1 MPWRGVRREPSPGRE
16 THYNPPD
23 FDQDEPM
30 RLSPTLSAYIG
41 RQFLLAFVS
50 VLAVILGVVVL
61 FDVIELIRRAAGRP
75 GIGVES
81 LMLMALLKLPQMM
94 HTVLPFA
101 VMIGAMVAFWRLT
114 RSHELVVARS
124 AGISAWQFL
133 TPVLVIVFGLGAIEL
148 TAFNPLA
155 ASLYARYQKLE
166 DEVLLGRT
174 STLDVSEVGLWL
186 REGDAERQVVLHADQ
201 VNQQGLTL
209 NLRGVHVF
217 FLDADERFTH
227 RVSAASGRLADGW
240 LDLENVWEMEGGKS
254 SEHKAS
260 LRLPTE
266 LTLER
271 VHDNFASPETMSFW
285 QLPAFISFFE
295 KAGFTAVK
303 HRMHFQSLLSSPLLY
318 CAMVLVAAVFSL
330 RPNMRAGGLLLRV
343 GGGVAAGFGIY
354 FFNKIV
360 YAFGLSATL
369 PQGLAAWSPALVA
382 GLIGVSGL
390 LHLEDG

>member
-1 MPWRGVRREPSPGRE
+1 
-16 THYNPPD
+16 
-23 FDQDEPM
+23 M

-41 RQFLLAFVS
+41 RQFLLAFAS
-50 VLAVILGVVVL
+50 VLAVILGVVLL
-61 FDVIELIRRAAGRP
+61 FDVIELIRRAAGR
-75 GIGVES
+75 GEIGVVN
-81 LMLMALLKLPQMM
+81 LVLMALLKLPQMM

-101 VMIGAMVAFWRLT
+101 VMIGTMVAFWRMT
-114 RSHELVVARS
+114 RTHELVVARS
-124 AGISAWQFL
+124 AGISVWQFL
-133 TPVLVIVFGLGAIEL
+133 APVLVLVLGLGVFEL
-148 TAFNPLA
+148 AAFNPLA
-155 ASLYARYQKLE
+155 ASLYGRYQKME
-166 DEVLLGRT
+166 DEILLGRT
-174 STLDVSEVGLWL
+174 GSLDVSEVGLWL
-186 REGDAERQVVLHADQ
+186 REGAADRQLVLHADQ
-201 VNQQGLTL
+201 VQQEALTL

-217 FLDADERFTH
+217 FLDGRERFAK
-227 RVSAASGRLADGW
+227 RLSARSGRLADGW
-240 LDLENVWEMEGGKS
+240 LELHDVWEMQGGKS
-254 SEHKAS
+254 SVHRDA

-271 VHDNFASPETMSFW
+271 VHDNFAAPETMSFW
-285 QLPAFISFFE
+285 QLPAFIAFFE
-295 KAGFTAVK
+295 KAGFAATK

-330 RPNMRAGGLLLRV
+330 RPNTRAGGLLLRI

-354 FFNKIV
+354 FFNKII

>member
-1 MPWRGVRREPSPGRE
+1 
-16 THYNPPD
+16 
-23 FDQDEPM
+23 M
-30 RLSPTLSAYIG
+30 RLSHTLSAYIG
-41 RQFLLAFVS
+41 RQFLLAFAS
-50 VLAVILGVVVL
+50 VLAVILGVVFL
-61 FDVIELIRRAAGRP
+61 FDIIELIRRAAGR
-75 GIGVES
+75 GDLGAFNLVA
-81 LMLMALLKLPQMM
+81 MALLKLPQMM

-114 RSHELVVARS
+114 RTHELVVARS

-133 TPVLVIVFGLGAIEL
+133 TPVLVLVAGLGVIEL
-148 TAFNPLA
+148 AAFNPMA
-155 ASLYARYQKLE
+155 ATMYGRFQKME
-166 DEVLLGRT
+166 DEILLGKT
-174 STLDVSEVGLWL
+174 SALDVSEMGLWL
-186 REGDAERQVVLHADQ
+186 REGDAQRQIVLHADQ
-201 VNQQGLTL
+201 VQQELLTL

-217 FLDADERFTH
+217 VLNAEEHFT
-227 RVSAASGRLADGW
+227 RRLSAASGRLADGV
-240 LDLENVWEMEGGKS
+240 LELTDVWEMEGGKS
-254 SEHKAS
+254 SVHHPALKLA
-260 LRLPTE
+260 TE

-295 KAGFTAVK
+295 KAGFAATK

-330 RPNMRAGGLLLRV
+330 RPNMRAGGLLMRV

-354 FFNKIV
+354 FFNKII

>member
-1 MPWRGVRREPSPGRE
+1 
-16 THYNPPD
+16 
-23 FDQDEPM
+23 M
-30 RLSPTLSAYIG
+30 RLSPTLSGYIG

-61 FDVIELIRRAAGRP
+61 FDIIELIRRAAGRP
-75 GIGVES
+75 GIGVDS
-81 LMLMALLKLPQMM
+81 LMLMAFLKLPQMM

-101 VMIGAMVAFWRLT
+101 VLIGAMVAFWRLT

-133 TPVLVIVFGLGAIEL
+133 TPVLVIVFGLGVIEL
-148 TAFNPLA
+148 TVFNPLA
-155 ASLYARYQKLE
+155 ASLFARYQKLE

-174 STLDVSEVGLWL
+174 SALDVSEVGLWL
-186 REGDAERQVVLHADQ
+186 REGNAERQVVLHADQ
-201 VNQQGLTL
+201 VTQKELIL
-209 NLRGVHVF
+209 HLRGVHVF
-217 FLDADERFTH
+217 FMDENEHFTH
-227 RVSAASGRLADGW
+227 RVSASSGQLADGW
-240 LDLENVWEMEGGKS
+240 LDMNDVWEMEAGKS
-254 SEHKAS
+254 SVHKPN

-266 LTLER
+266 LTLDR

-330 RPNMRAGGLLLRV
+330 RPNMRAGGLMLRI
-343 GGGVAAGFGIY
+343 GGGVAAGFGFY
-354 FFNKIV
+354 FFNKLV
-360 YAFGLSATL
+360 YAFGTSATL
-369 PQGLAAWSPALVA
+369 PQGLAAWSPALVV

>member
-1 MPWRGVRREPSPGRE
+1 
-16 THYNPPD
+16 
-23 FDQDEPM
+23 M
-30 RLSPTLSAYIG
+30 RLSPTLSGYIG
-41 RQFLLAFVS
+41 RQFLLAFAS
-50 VLAVILGVVVL
+50 VLAVILGVVFL
-61 FDVIELIRRAAGRP
+61 FDVIELIRRAAGR
-75 GIGVES
+75 GDLGVAN
-81 LMLMALLKLPQMM
+81 LLLMAVLKLPQML

-101 VMIGAMVAFWRLT
+101 VLIGAMTAFWRLT
-114 RSHELVVARS
+114 RTHELVVARS

-133 TPVLVIVFGLGAIEL
+133 TPVLVLVAGMGVIEL

-155 ASLYARYQKLE
+155 AAMYGRFQKME
-166 DEVLLGRT
+166 DEILLGKT
-174 STLDVSEVGLWL
+174 SSLDVSEVGLWL
-186 REGDAERQVVLHADQ
+186 REGDADRQIVLHADQ
-201 VNQQGLTL
+201 VQQQALTL

-217 FLDADERFTH
+217 ILDSNEHFT
-227 RVSAASGRLADGW
+227 RRLSARTGTLADGS
-240 LDLENVWEMEGGKS
+240 LELGDVWEMEGGK
-254 SEHKAS
+254 AS
-260 LRLPTE
+260 VHHAAMTVRTE

-285 QLPAFISFFE
+285 QLPAFITFFE
-295 KAGFTAVK
+295 KAGFAATK
-303 HRMHFQSLLSSPLLY
+303 HRMHFQSLLASPLLY

-330 RPNMRAGGLLLRV
+330 RPNMRAGGLLMRV

-354 FFNKIV
+354 FFNKII

>member
-1 MPWRGVRREPSPGRE
+1 
-16 THYNPPD
+16 
-23 FDQDEPM
+23 M

-41 RQFLLAFVS
+41 RQFLLAFAS
-50 VLAVILGVVVL
+50 VLAVILGVVFL
-61 FDVIELIRRAAGRP
+61 FDVIELIRRAAGRAEA
-75 GIGVES
+75 GVTQ
-81 LMLMALLKLPQMM
+81 LLLMALLKLPQMM

-101 VMIGAMVAFWRLT
+101 VMIGAMVAFWRMT
-114 RSHELVVARS
+114 RTHELVVARS

-133 TPVLVIVFGLGAIEL
+133 TPVLVLVLGLGVFEL
-148 TAFNPLA
+148 AAFNPLA
-155 ASLYARYQKLE
+155 ASLYGRYQKLE

-174 STLDVSEVGLWL
+174 SALDVSEVGLWL
-186 REGDAERQVVLHADQ
+186 REGGGGGQVVLHADQ
-201 VNQQGLTL
+201 VQQEMLTL

-217 FLDADERFTH
+217 FIGADERFTR
-227 RVSAASGRLADGW
+227 RVSARSGKLADGW
-240 LDLENVWEMEGGKS
+240 LDLQDVWEMEGGKAS
-254 SEHKAS
+254 VHRDS
-260 LRLPTE
+260 LRLTTE

-271 VHDNFASPETMSFW
+271 VHDNFAAPETMSFW
-285 QLPAFISFFE
+285 QLPAFITFFE
-295 KAGFTAVK
+295 KAGFAATK

-330 RPNMRAGGLLLRV
+330 RPNMRAGGVLMRI

>member
-1 MPWRGVRREPSPGRE
+1 MIRAEFEPE
-16 THYNPPD
+16 Y
-23 FDQDEPM
+23 FVM

-50 VLAVILGVVVL
+50 VLAVILGVVFL
-61 FDVIELIRRAAGRP
+61 FDVIELIRRAATRGEL
-75 GIGVES
+75 GIAN
-81 LMLMALLKLPQMM
+81 LLLMALLKLPQML

-101 VMIGAMVAFWRLT
+101 ILIGAMVAFWRLT
-114 RSHELVVARS
+114 RTHELVVARS

-133 TPVLVIVFGLGAIEL
+133 TPVLVIVSALGVLEL

-155 ASLYARYQKLE
+155 AAMYGRFQKME
-166 DEVLLGRT
+166 DEILLGRT
-174 STLDVSEVGLWL
+174 SNLDVSEMGLWL
-186 REGDAERQVVLHADQ
+186 REGDGDHQMVLHADQ
-201 VNQQGLTL
+201 VSQDALVL

-217 FLDADERFTH
+217 LLDQNDHFVR
-227 RVSAASGRLADGW
+227 RLSARTGRLADGN
-240 LDLENVWEMEGGKS
+240 LELGDVWDMIAGRS
-254 SEHKAS
+254 SVHGAAMQLK
-260 LRLPTE
+260 TG

-271 VHDNFASPETMSFW
+271 VRDNFASPETMSFW
-285 QLPAFISFFE
+285 QLPAFIRFFE
-295 KAGFTAVK
+295 KAGFAATK
-303 HRMHFQSLLSSPLLY
+303 QRMHLQSLLASPLLY
-318 CAMVLVAAVFSL
+318 CAMVLMAAVFSL

-343 GGGVAAGFGIY
+343 GGGVSAGFGIY
-354 FFNKIV
+354 FFNKII